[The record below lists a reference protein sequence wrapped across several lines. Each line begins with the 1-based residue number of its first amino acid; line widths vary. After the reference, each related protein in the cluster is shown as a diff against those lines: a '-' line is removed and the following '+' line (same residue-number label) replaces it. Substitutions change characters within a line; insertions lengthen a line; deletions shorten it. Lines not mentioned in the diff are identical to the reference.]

1 MESLI
6 AFCLSV
12 LTLLAVPGPT
22 NTLLAAAG
30 ATKGVRRSLHL
41 LIAEL
46 VAYNISVFSI
56 RAIVDAFGR
65 SSTAETVFR
74 AVVAAYLLYLAIR
87 LWRANATP
95 SARSFDARRLFVT
108 TFFNPKCLILG
119 PVIFP
124 AQPSEPALYFGLFSI
139 LVPSVGAAWIFAG
152 SVATRVAGER
162 YVVWVPRV
170 ASLALGI
177 FAAVLLVGIAR

>member
-1 MESLI
+1 MDSLI

-30 ATKGVRRSLHL
+30 ATNGVRRSLHL

-46 VAYNISVFSI
+46 AAYNIAVFSI

-65 SSTAETVFR
+65 SGTAETAFR
-74 AVVAAYLLYLAIR
+74 AAVAAYLVYLAIR

-95 SARSFDARRLFVT
+95 GARSVDARRLFLT
-108 TFFNPKCLILG
+108 TLFNPKGLIFGL
-119 PVIFP
+119 VIFP
-124 AQPSEPALYFGLFSI
+124 AQPGEPALYFGLFSI
-139 LVPSVGAAWIFAG
+139 LVPCAGAAWLLAG
-152 SVATRVAGER
+152 SVATTVAGER

-170 ASLALGI
+170 ASVALAI
-177 FAAVLLVGIAR
+177 FATVLLVGIAR